1 MGLKIKMVDDVVVV
15 SGLPRSGTSMLMKM
29 LDAGGIK
36 PLTDEIREADVDN
49 PRGYYEFERV
59 KKLPQES
66 DWVPRARGKAV
77 KVLAEL
83 IKHLPQ
89 GYNYK
94 VVFMQRR
101 IPEIIAS
108 QKKMLVRRG
117 EDPNKVS
124 DEEMEE
130 LLRNY
135 LMLMK
140 SYINDRED
148 MMVCYVSYNDLLEH
162 PRREVK
168 ALNRFLGGVLD
179 EEEMV
184 SVIEPN
190 LYRNRG

>member
-1 MGLKIKMVDDVVVV
+1 MKIKMVDDVVVV